1 MEGRQAEVCRAVF
14 SGPRVFLRLIAAME
28 CDSRLSMASIDADA
42 RASAEAAEKQW
53 DDTEAPR
60 VEMSELGGPFE
71 GPEKLLELWFAPNVE
86 SLPECQRAMVERG
99 TRLGGRIG
107 LRRVP
112 KSTWES
118 MLDLV
123 KCKVLSVE
131 TSPDVDAYLLSESS
145 MFVYPHKLILKT
157 CGTTTLLFG
166 LDRLLRIAKATLFDE
181 EALSLQA
188 SSVSST
194 MLAAAVAG
202 DTDGKILGSYVRHC
216 FYSRKS
222 FMFPEKQQGPH
233 RDWMLETQFLDQY
246 FGHGAA
252 YTVGKMNGDH
262 WLLYMAQSIDAE
274 AEAVIHSEEQVG
286 MEMDTLPTRRAVDTD
301 STLEILMTELAP
313 EACAQF
319 HFDAKEDTDV
329 DAAHRLGRQV
339 SQALGL
345 SDLFAQTQ
353 LDAFAF
359 EPCGYSA
366 NALVPANA
374 HHSAGYWTIHVTPE
388 QGSSYASFETNVT
401 LDCEGPI
408 QAARTHVTN
417 VPELAHRVVNT
428 FRPGSFTL
436 TLFVSIDH
444 AGSAAALRALELH
457 GYTKSDRILY
467 EFEGYE
473 LLFLSF
479 HRRPSSSV

>member
-14 SGPRVFLRLIAAME
+14 SGPRVFLRLVAAME

-181 EALSLQA
+181 
-188 SSVSST
+188 
-194 MLAAAVAG
+194 
-202 DTDGKILGSYVRHC
+202 
-216 FYSRKS
+216 
-222 FMFPEKQQGPH
+222 
-233 RDWMLETQFLDQY
+233 
-246 FGHGAA
+246 
-252 YTVGKMNGDH
+252 
-262 WLLYMAQSIDAE
+262 
-274 AEAVIHSEEQVG
+274 
-286 MEMDTLPTRRAVDTD
+286 
-301 STLEILMTELAP
+301 
-313 EACAQF
+313 
-319 HFDAKEDTDV
+319 
-329 DAAHRLGRQV
+329 
-339 SQALGL
+339 
-345 SDLFAQTQ
+345 
-353 LDAFAF
+353 
-359 EPCGYSA
+359 
-366 NALVPANA
+366 
-374 HHSAGYWTIHVTPE
+374 
-388 QGSSYASFETNVT
+388 
-401 LDCEGPI
+401 
-408 QAARTHVTN
+408 
-417 VPELAHRVVNT
+417 
-428 FRPGSFTL
+428 
-436 TLFVSIDH
+436 
-444 AGSAAALRALELH
+444 
-457 GYTKSDRILY
+457 
-467 EFEGYE
+467 
-473 LLFLSF
+473 
-479 HRRPSSSV
+479 